1 MRGHLRLGSQK
12 ALIVCCGAK
21 CGTLVNWRPG
31 GRPAGTTDFC
41 QTQIRSRREKFV
53 RRDLVARTDPR
64 TAGGEHRAPYI
75 ETALPDRRVQR
86 FRRFFVKLFL
96 PPGTPRELSPPVFSI
111 WLTPRLVVIRIL
123 EVFQPKDPPMK
134 RCFPKFTPI
143 CP

>member
-53 RRDLVARTDPR
+53 RRIQFQPLVALLM
-64 TAGGEHRAPYI
+64 APV
-75 ETALPDRRVQR
+75 E
-86 FRRFFVKLFL
+86 
-96 PPGTPRELSPPVFSI
+96 
-111 WLTPRLVVIRIL
+111 IR
-123 EVFQPKDPPMK
+123 
-134 RCFPKFTPI
+134 
-143 CP
+143 